1 MADHITLEA
10 LENLYDQLKKQSIK
24 RIKLDKELD
33 ELYFNEHAVE
43 VVESPVLG
51 VEPEVL
57 RMGRIPASMNLI
69 EGLFDEYPVYS
80 LIPMGAGIPAQRLTE
95 RGEKFLNAV
104 VKQAEREAREDTY
117 GLTVSEALRFGRSFQ
132 VVLRSDHRAWGKG
145 YPNRAKDKKGKY
157 TQSAKSY
164 NNDTDTYKKGRKLPI
179 SIRYFPIEPTNNSIS
194 AFPLMAGSE
203 MIRFI
208 RVYKMLAAEIL
219 RRFDHKGQGRLPE
232 NLASLKKAIKDG
244 ESRRHG
250 SSVQLTDEFQIIEY
264 YDDTKVVYAL
274 MDDKFKGILREW
286 EHGMKADDEEEGEL
300 PVTIFEGVLTGDRNP
315 AKRWKSIYHDARE
328 VVLHEDR
335 LASRQATNV
344 RINYYKSYFGLAEES
359 AVEGGKGDV
368 IEFEPGKLTI
378 LKGLKEFGAINTETA
393 SKEAELLGAKLE
405 RMLERHLLPSVL
417 MGVQGAS
424 DEPAWG
430 TNLRIRQAE
439 RRYKKIANRFAAA
452 RVEVGRHVLLAV
464 ISIDERVWTIDED
477 DVAWSLTPQEA
488 KKMLNRI
495 RVKIEPKTII
505 DRNAD
510 VQAAQGQVE
519 LGLPKRIIF
528 EDTLGYEQPVEL
540 MRERILEDLQF
551 DPGSPMYQK
560 TVDDI
565 MREAGLLDEQE
576 QAATPE
582 DIQQAIAEIG
592 PGGIKAILQMI
603 GMGGNGA
610 GGAPVDF
617 VPEGGS
623 PMLPQEQAA
632 MKTGRRQGRQ
642 PRPQKAPRSVRATGG

>member
-1 MADHITLEA
+1 MAEHMSLES
-10 LENLYDQLKKQSIK
+10 LENLYDQLKKASSK
-24 RIKLDKELD
+24 RIEVDKELD

-57 RMGRIPASMNLI
+57 RMGRIPASMNLV

-80 LIPMGAGIPAQRLTE
+80 LIPMGVGISAQRLTE

-117 GLTVSEALRFGRSFQ
+117 GLTVSEALRFGRSFE
-132 VVLRSDHRAWGKG
+132 VVLRSDHRAWGKS
-145 YPNRAKDKKGKY
+145 YPKRGKK
-157 TQSAKSY
+157 QSAKSY
-164 NNDTDTYKKGRKLPI
+164 NEDTDTYKKGKRLPI
-179 SIRYFPIEPTNNSIS
+179 SIRYFPIEPTGNSIS

-232 NLASLKKAIKDG
+232 NLAGLKKAIVDG
-244 ESRRHG
+244 ENRKHG

-264 YDDTKVVYAL
+264 YDNIKVVYAL
-274 MDDKFKGILREW
+274 MDGKFKGILREW
-286 EHGMKADDEEEGEL
+286 EHGMKVADEEEGEL
-300 PVTIFEGVLTGDRNP
+300 PVTIFEGVLTGDRDP

-359 AVEGGKGDV
+359 GVEGGKGDV
-368 IEFEPGKLTI
+368 IEFEPGKLTV
-378 LKGLKEFGAINTETA
+378 LKGLKSFGPINTETS

-417 MGVQGAS
+417 MGVQGAT

-452 RVEVGRHVLLAV
+452 RVEVGKHILLAV
-464 ISIDERVWTIDED
+464 IAIGERVWTIDED
-477 DVAWSLTPQEA
+477 DIEWSLTPDEA

-495 RVKIEPKTII
+495 RVRIEPKTII

-510 VQAAQGQVE
+510 VQAAQGQIE
-519 LGLPKRIIF
+519 LGLPRRTVF

-540 MRERILEDLQF
+540 MRERILEDVQF
-551 DPGSPMYQK
+551 DPNSPMYQK
-560 TVDDI
+560 TVEDI

-576 QAATPE
+576 QSATDE
-582 DIQQAIAEIG
+582 EVQQAMAEIG
-592 PGGIKAILQMI
+592 PGGAQAILQMI

-617 VPEGGS
+617 VPGGGR
-623 PMLPQEQAA
+623 PMLPEEQVQ

>member
-1 MADHITLEA
+1 MAEHMSLEA
-10 LENLYDQLKKQSIK
+10 LENLYDQLKKASIK
-24 RIKLDKELD
+24 RIELDKELD

-80 LIPMGAGIPAQRLTE
+80 LIPLGAGINAMRLTE
-95 RGEKFLNAV
+95 RGEKFLNSV

-117 GLTVSEALRFGRSFQ
+117 GLTVNEALRFGRSFE

-145 YPNRAKDKKGKY
+145 YPKQGEK
-157 TQSAKSY
+157 QSAKSY
-164 NNDTDTYKKGRKLPI
+164 NEDTDTYKKGRRLPI

-194 AFPLMAGSE
+194 VFPLMAGSE

-208 RVYKMLAAEIL
+208 RVYKMIAAEIL

-232 NLASLKKAIKDG
+232 NLASLKEAIKKG
-244 ESRRHG
+244 EGRRHT

-264 YDDTKVVYAL
+264 YDQSVVVYAL
-274 MDDKFKGILREW
+274 MDDKYKGILREW
-286 EHGMKADDEEEGEL
+286 KHEMKEDDEKEGEL

-344 RINYYKSYFGLAEES
+344 RINYYKSYFGLADEAGVES
-359 AVEGGKGDV
+359 GKGDV
-368 IEFEPGKLTI
+368 IEFEPGKMTI
-378 LKGLKEFGAINTETA
+378 LRGLKEFGAINTETA

-439 RRYKKIANRFAAA
+439 RRYKKIANRFAAS

-464 ISIDERVWTIDED
+464 IAIGERVWTIDED
-477 DVAWSLTPQEA
+477 DIEWSLTPDEA

-495 RVKIEPKTII
+495 RVRIEPKTII

-519 LGLPKRIIF
+519 LGLPRRVIF

-551 DPGSPMYQK
+551 SPDSPLYQK
-560 TVDDI
+560 TVEDI

-576 QAATPE
+576 QSATDE

-592 PGGIKAILQMI
+592 PGGIQAIMEMI
-603 GMGGNGA
+603 GIGGNGA

-617 VPEGGS
+617 VPGGGR
-623 PMLPQEQAA
+623 PMLPQEQAQ

>member
-1 MADHITLEA
+1 MAEHMSLEA
-10 LENLYDQLKKQSIK
+10 LENLYDQLKKASIQ

-80 LIPMGAGIPAQRLTE
+80 LIPLGAGINAMRLTE
-95 RGEKFLNAV
+95 RGEKFLNSV

-117 GLTVSEALRFGRSFQ
+117 GLTVNEALRFGRSFE

-145 YPNRAKDKKGKY
+145 YPKQGEK
-157 TQSAKSY
+157 QSAESY
-164 NNDTDTYKKGRKLPI
+164 NEDTDTYKKGRRLPI

-194 AFPLMAGSE
+194 VFPLMAGSE

-208 RVYKMLAAEIL
+208 RVYKMIAAEIL

-232 NLASLKKAIKDG
+232 NLASLKEAIKKG
-244 ESRRHG
+244 EGRGHT

-264 YDDTKVVYAL
+264 YDQSVVVYAL
-274 MDDKFKGILREW
+274 MDDKYKGILREW
-286 EHGMKADDEEEGEL
+286 KHEMKEDDEKEGEL

-344 RINYYKSYFGLAEES
+344 RINYYKSYFGLADEAGAES
-359 AVEGGKGDV
+359 GKGDV
-368 IEFEPGKLTI
+368 IEFEPGKMTI
-378 LKGLKEFGAINTETA
+378 LRGLKEFGAINTETA

-439 RRYKKIANRFAAA
+439 RRYKKIADRFAAS

-464 ISIDERVWTIDED
+464 IAIGERVWTLDED
-477 DVAWSLTPQEA
+477 DIEWSLTPDEA

-495 RVKIEPKTII
+495 RVKIDPRTII

-519 LGLPKRIIF
+519 LGLPRRVIF

-551 DPGSPMYQK
+551 SPDSPLYQK
-560 TVDDI
+560 TVEDI

-576 QAATPE
+576 QSATDE

-592 PGGIKAILQMI
+592 PGGTQAIMEMI
-603 GMGGNGA
+603 GIGGNGA

-617 VPEGGS
+617 VPGGGR
-623 PMLPQEQAA
+623 PMLPQEQAQ

>member
-1 MADHITLEA
+1 MAEHATMTLEA
-10 LENLYDQLKKQSIK
+10 LENLFEQLKKGSIK
-24 RIKLDKELD
+24 RAELDKELD
-33 ELYFNEHAVE
+33 DLYFNEHAVE

-80 LIPMGAGIPAQRLTE
+80 LIPLGAGMPAARLTE

-117 GLTVSEALRFGRSFQ
+117 GLTVSEALRFGRSFE
-132 VVLRSDHRAWGKG
+132 VVLRADHRVWGKG
-145 YPNRAKDKKGKY
+145 YPKRGKG
-157 TQSAKSY
+157 QSAKSF
-164 NNDTDTYKKGRKLPI
+164 NEDTDTFKRGRKLPI
-179 SIRYFPIEPTNNSIS
+179 SIRYFPVEPTNNSI
-194 AFPLMAGSE
+194 AVFPLMAGSE

-232 NLASLKKAIKDG
+232 NLAGLKAAIKAG
-244 ESRRHG
+244 EGRKHANSI
-250 SSVQLTDEFQIIEY
+250 QLTDEFQIIEY
-264 YDDTKVVYAL
+264 YDNTTVVYAL
-274 MDDKFKGILREW
+274 MDGKFKGILREW
-286 EHGMKADDEEEGEL
+286 KHGMKANDETEGEL

-359 AVEGGKGDV
+359 NVEGGKGDV
-368 IEFEPGKLTI
+368 IEFEPGKMTI
-378 LKGLKEFGAINTETA
+378 LKGLKSFGPVNTETA

-464 ISIDERVWTIDED
+464 ISIGERVWTIDED
-477 DVAWSLTPQEA
+477 DIEWSLTPDEA

-519 LGLPKRIIF
+519 LGLPRRVIF

-551 DPGSPMYQK
+551 DPNSPLYLK
-560 TVDDI
+560 TVEDI

-582 DIQQAIAEIG
+582 DVQQAIAEIG
-592 PGGIKAILQMI
+592 PGGVQAILKMI
-603 GMGGNGA
+603 GMGGNGT
-610 GGAPVDF
+610 GGVPTDF
-617 VPEGGS
+617 VPGGGRL
-623 PMLPQEQAA
+623 MLPQEQAK